1 MTSVQ
6 QQAIPAI
13 MSGRD
18 AMVKSQTG
26 SGKDRHGEDING
38 KKMPLLQCTLLT
50 STDGTL

>member
-38 KKMPLLQCTLLT
+38 KKNATFT
-50 STDGTL
+50 VYIADID